1 MLRRTEQ
8 PASPVARGDVLS
20 ILTTQG
26 DITTEQAELARRRM
40 RRSKVGAHEAVVDL
54 GLSSE
59 ETVYRA
65 VAQANGLPFTNLG
78 EKEIDEEAVK
88 VVSPKVAFNYKL
100 VPTNLEKKL
109 LTAAFAAPP
118 PMRTREQLRV
128 LLGVRLNPVIS
139 SPSSIHRAL
148 KRVYG
153 IGADTVLEIRKDRSL
168 QKKAVEG
175 VHFDG
180 FENQN
185 LDAEDEETASI
196 IGLVN
201 QLLLE
206 AVQLEATDIHI
217 EPFVEY
223 TAVRYRIDGMLR
235 EIPTPPGLRELHSAI
250 VSRMKIMANLN
261 IAEQRLPHDGRI
273 RVQVGEDGFDLR
285 VSILPTRFGETLCLR
300 ILNRSAIFLEMT
312 ELGLS
317 LNQFAI
323 MKQLVALPHG
333 IILVTGPTGSGK
345 TTTLYAALAGVK
357 AHSTERKIITVE
369 DPVEYQLEGTSQ
381 VQIRSDIGL
390 TFAAGLRSILRHDP
404 DIILVGEIRDSE
416 TAEIAIR
423 AALTGHLVL
432 STLHT
437 NDSVGAVNRLVDM
450 DVEAYLVASSLV
462 ASLAQRLV
470 RRICPHCKEED
481 PDLNPRIKN
490 EIAQICEL
498 SPTEIVTYRG
508 RGCNECNDSGY
519 RGRIAIFELFL
530 LDEEIR
536 DLVSGGAT
544 NSELRRTARERGMR
558 TLREDGWDKVIA
570 GQTTAEE
577 ISRITG
583 SLQLSYDVT
592 VEGGEG

>member
-1 MLRRTEQ
+1 MHRRTQ
-8 PASPVARGDVLS
+8 KPTPAVVPQGDVLS
-20 ILTTQG
+20 ILTQQG
-26 DITTEQAELARRRM
+26 DLTAEQAELVRRRM
-40 RRSKVGAHEAVVDL
+40 RRAGVSAQEAVVDL
-54 GLSSE
+54 ALASE
-59 ETVYRA
+59 EKVYRA
-65 VAQANGLPFTNLG
+65 LARAKGLVFTNLG
-78 EKEIDEEAVK
+78 EKEVDEEAVK
-88 VVSPKVAFNYKL
+88 LVSAKVAFNYKL
-100 VPTNLEKKL
+100 VPTKLDKKI
-109 LTAAFAAPP
+109 LTAAFATPP

-148 KRVYG
+148 KHVYG
-153 IGADTVLEIRKDRSL
+153 LGADTVLEIRKDRSL
-168 QKKAVEG
+168 QKKAVEE
-175 VHFDG
+175 VHFD
-180 FENQN
+180 FANQN
-185 LDAEDEETASI
+185 LDADDEETASI
-196 IGLVN
+196 ISLVN

-217 EPFVEY
+217 EPFVET

-235 EIPTPPGLRELHSAI
+235 TIPTPPGLRELHSAI

-312 ELGLS
+312 ELGLN
-317 LNQFAI
+317 LTQFAI

-345 TTTLYAALAGVK
+345 TTTLYAALAGVR

-381 VQIRSDIGL
+381 IQIRSDIGL

-481 PDLNPRIKN
+481 PSLNPRIKN

-498 SPTEIVTYRG
+498 SPAEVITYRG

-530 LDEEIR
+530 LDEEVR
-536 DLVSGGAT
+536 DLVSAGAS
-544 NSELRRTARERGMR
+544 NSELRRTARERGMH
-558 TLREDGWDKVIA
+558 TLREDGWNKVMA

-577 ISRITG
+577 ITRITG
-583 SLQLSYDVT
+583 SLQLSYDVP
-592 VEGGEG
+592 VEKEDE